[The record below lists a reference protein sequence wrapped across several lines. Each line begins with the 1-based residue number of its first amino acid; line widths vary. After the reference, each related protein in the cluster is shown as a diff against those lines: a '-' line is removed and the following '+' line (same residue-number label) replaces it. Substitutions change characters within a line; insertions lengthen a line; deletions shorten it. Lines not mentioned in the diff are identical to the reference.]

1 MKSQQVTSF
10 IASFFQENLSY
21 KLLSFVIALLL
32 WFVVFNRKEFIVS
45 WDLQV
50 QVVLGPDQDLISQTA
65 EKIRVRLSGPR
76 SLVKNYRESSTSRF
90 LKIDLSKRGEGVF
103 EIDVGGNMID
113 VPRGVKV
120 LSVRPNLVR
129 VEVKSKVVNE
139 RQ

>member
-10 IASFFQENLSY
+10 ISSFFQENLGY

-50 QVVLGPDQDLISQTA
+50 QIVLAPEQELVSQTA
-65 EKIRVRLSGPR
+65 ERIRVRLSGPR
-76 SLVKNYRESSTSRF
+76 SIVKNYRENSTSRI
-90 LKIDLSKRGEGVF
+90 LKVDLSKKGEGVF

-113 VPRGVKV
+113 VPRGVKI
-120 LSVRPNLVR
+120 LSVRPNLLR
-129 VEVKSKVVNE
+129 VEVKSKVVE
-139 RQ
+139 EAQ